1 MNPGRGCRNI
11 TIWKVPDVFY
21 YIRKQWWE
29 FDVCVCVCFVELY
42 NDITIM
48 MNWKWIS
55 SYSVLMLRCGK
66 LFNTIN
72 ILASDM
78 AWLRS
83 PCPRLQRAE
92 LSQLWSY
99 FIQTEFQFVVGWFYR
114 ANWRHCTRSTIVNQK
129 EYNKSA
135 KSERLIINNSNLNK
149 VVATLIDFETW
160 NRTPHQ
166 A

>member
-1 MNPGRGCRNI
+1 MFPKSKLWTQAGDAE
-11 TIWKVPDVFY
+11 TFLFEKYQTFS
-21 YIRKQWWE
+21 IRLE
-29 FDVCVCVCFVELY
+29 NNDENLMCVSVYVFVELY
-42 NDITIM
+42 NDINIM

-135 KSERLIINNSNLNK
+135 KSERLIINNS
-149 VVATLIDFETW
+149 T
-160 NRTPHQ
+160 
-166 A
+166 